1 MANTSDD
8 FDLFGNYSQSS
19 SSAYPS
25 TNVGPSGPMVGP
37 SGPMVGPS
45 GPMVGPSGP
54 MIGPSGPGLTS
65 LSQKAVKDPDA
76 TYTQCQPKAPSA
88 KKPAKK
94 APVAKAKKPVA
105 KKKA

>member
-1 MANTSDD
+1 LANTSDD

-25 TNVGPSGPMVGP
+25 TNVGP

>member
-25 TNVGPSGPMVGP
+25 TNVGP